1 MNLRYEIL
9 RAVSKNPGAPAAEIC
24 DAIDYDRQKTTWS
37 VRDCAKAGLLS
48 TRRDDV
54 TGQPGYT
61 LTEAGKERLAA
72 GPATRQGGNAKHS
85 QPAVE
90 QNTGSSAAD
99 VSSTPSAG
107 AAVPTQSAPAAAASL
122 SAAPVAADET
132 DDGDEMPPA
141 DASLLALAN
150 RELSDRLARVA
161 HVLRG
166 SGLDALKN
174 LDDGADLQ
182 SAAAAVTGAYQM
194 ALGDLHAFTGKI
206 ADLQHKVSMQDADLF
221 KVQNVIGQRIHIG
234 DPQHLAAPVACAE
247 MAAELIDSLLATNQD
262 NQNLIAIASEKLA
275 EVVDGDIDTSDM
287 DLDEL
292 AEKVAA
298 QHSKLAAQILE
309 KDRFIEQIKFA
320 VIEQNGLVSQLRADL
335 ANEKALVA
343 KLEHLLQSARNEAEH
358 LRKHAS
364 APDATSTDTVPLDAL
379 LEAVRAFVPG
389 SALLTVSGHPG
400 AVSIAAFDHKFHI
413 QPVNALDV
421 LDHIR
426 ALDDYLD
433 IPF

>member
-24 DAIDYDRQKTTWS
+24 DVIDYDRQKTTWS
-37 VRDCAKAGLLS
+37 VRDCAKAGLLAM
-48 TRRDDV
+48 RRDDV

-61 LTEAGKERLAA
+61 LTEAGKERLAD
-72 GPATRQGGNAKHS
+72 GPTKQGGNAKHS

-90 QNTGSSAAD
+90 QNTGSSALND
-99 VSSTPSAG
+99 DSSSAEG
-107 AAVPTQSAPAAAASL
+107 AAVQPETAPVAAATP
-122 SAAPVAADET
+122 SAAPVAADVKAQGGGQDVPT
-132 DDGDEMPPA
+132 LDKDDMPPA

-150 RELSDRLARVA
+150 RELADRLARVA

-166 SGLDALKN
+166 SGLEALKN
-174 LDDGADLQ
+174 LDDSADLQ

-221 KVQNVIGQRIHIG
+221 KVQNVLGQRIHIG
-234 DPQHLAAPVACAE
+234 GPEHLAPPAQCAE
-247 MAAELIDSLLATNQD
+247 LAASLIDSLLETNQE
-262 NQNLIAIASEKLA
+262 NQNLISIAGEKLA
-275 EVVDGDIDTSDM
+275 EVVSGDIDTSDM
-287 DLDEL
+287 EVHEL
-292 AEKVAA
+292 AEQVVA
-298 QHSKLAAQILE
+298 QLAA
-309 KDRFIEQIKFA
+309 KDYELLA
-320 VIEQNGLVSQLRADL
+320 LRNTAARDRAEL

-358 LRKHAS
+358 LRKHAP
-364 APDATSTDTVPLDAL
+364 APDTTTMDTVPLDAL
-379 LEAVRAFVPG
+379 LDAVRAFVPS

-400 AVSIAAFDHKFHI
+400 TVSIAAFGHKFHV
-413 QPVNALDV
+413 QAKDALDV

-426 ALDDYLD
+426 ALDNYLD

>member
-24 DAIDYDRQKTTWS
+24 DVIDYDRQKTTWS
-37 VRDCAKAGLLS
+37 VRDCAKAGLLAM
-48 TRRDDV
+48 RRDDV

-61 LTEAGKERLAA
+61 LTKAGKERLAD
-72 GPATRQGGNAKHS
+72 GPTKQGGNAKHS

-99 VSSTPSAG
+99 TCTSPAEG
-107 AAVPTQSAPAAAASL
+107 AAVQAQPAPDHAAEVSA
-122 SAAPVAADET
+122 AAPVAADEMQ
-132 DDGDEMPPA
+132 DDDEMPPA

-150 RELSDRLARVA
+150 RELSERLARVA

-166 SGLDALKN
+166 SGLEALKN

-194 ALGDLHAFTGKI
+194 ALGELHAFTGKI

-221 KVQNVIGQRIHIG
+221 KVQNVLGQRIHIG
-234 DPQHLAAPVACAE
+234 GPEHLAPPAQCAAL
-247 MAAELIDSLLATNQD
+247 AASLIDSLSSTNQD

-275 EVVDGDIDTSDM
+275 EVEVEQIDTSDM

-292 AEKVAA
+292 AELVVAQLSAKDNELLA
-298 QHSKLAAQILE
+298 QS
-309 KDRFIEQIKFA
+309 RT
-320 VIEQNGLVSQLRADL
+320 VVRLRAEL
-335 ANEKALVA
+335 VNEKALVA

-358 LRKHAS
+358 LRKHAP
-364 APDATSTDTVPLDAL
+364 APDTATTDTVPLDAL
-379 LEAVRAFVPG
+379 LDAVRAFVPS

-400 AVSIAAFDHKFHI
+400 TVSIAAFGHKFHV
-413 QPVNALDV
+413 QAKDALDV

-426 ALDDYLD
+426 ALDNYLD